1 MRTLL
6 LATTCLCLA
15 ACSKAPD
22 RTSESYST
30 KANSAS
36 STQASESA
44 DRAVHLSDVASP
56 NSPPAVVAPG
66 GIGVTAAPG
75 VAFSYHYGFR
85 LPSASIAA
93 VQELHAQACEKLGAL
108 HCRITGMSYRLI
120 GENNVEAMLAFKLDP
135 ALARG
140 FGKGGIGEVEKARG
154 TLVDAEIT
162 GNDAATAISQL
173 SIQRARAVDEQKR
186 LDAELAKPKLS
197 QEERAELQRQRA
209 EITQTISATNDST
222 AEQRESLANTPMV
235 FDYGSGKAVR
245 GFDASAPLTS
255 AADTAIGSAMMTI
268 AVLLGLLAYAGPPA
282 IVLLL
287 GWLAWRRF
295 RPRRRAVAAPPIV
308 EEEIVGD

>member
-22 RTSESYST
+22 RQGESFAT
-30 KANSAS
+30 TNAPI
-36 STQASESA
+36 QADVSA
-44 DRAVHLSDVASP
+44 DRMTADAEAVSANAP
-56 NSPPAVVAPG
+56 RAIVAPG
-66 GIGVTAAPG
+66 GIAVTAAPG
-75 VAFSYHYGFR
+75 VAFAYHYAFR
-85 LPSASIAA
+85 LPSDHIAA
-93 VQELHAQACEKLGAL
+93 AQEAHATACEKLGIAR
-108 HCRITGMSYRLI
+108 CRITGMRYRLI

-135 ALARG
+135 EIARD
-140 FGKGGIGEVEKARG
+140 FGKKGIAAIVEAQG

-162 GNDAATAISQL
+162 GTDAGAEIDRL
-173 SIQRARAVDEQKR
+173 KVQRARAADEQKR

-209 EITQTISATNDST
+209 EATQAIAANNDSA

-235 FDYGSGKAVR
+235 FDYGSGKAIR

-255 AADTAIGSAMMTI
+255 AADTAVNSAQVTI
-268 AVLLGLLAYAGPPA
+268 AVLLGILAIFGPPG

-287 GWLAWRRF
+287 AWLAWRRF
-295 RPRRRAVAAPPIV
+295 WPRRRAAAAAPTT
-308 EEEIVGD
+308 EEQVVGD